1 MMDQSV
7 MRPAGAVGAE
17 KPKLFTHVVRVGW
30 GDCDPALIAYTGRLP
45 VFALEAIDAWWEHH
59 LGQGWYQMELDR
71 GLGTPFVHLSLDFR
85 APVTPRHRLECRTW
99 PVALGGTS
107 VTFRVDGVQDGV
119 VCFSGRF
126 VCVFVVPKALTK
138 RTPPEEVR
146 ALIERHIAA
155 APSE

>member
-1 MMDQSV
+1 MQ
-7 MRPAGAVGAE
+7 PATAEGAGQVE
-17 KPKLFTHVVRVGW
+17 LFTHVIRVGW
-30 GDCDPALIAYTGRLP
+30 GDCDPALIAYTARLP
-45 VFALEAIDAWWEHH
+45 EFALAAIDAWWEHE

-99 PVALGGTS
+99 PVALGETS

-126 VCVFVVPKALTK
+126 VCVFVVPKDLK
-138 RTPPEEVR
+138 KCPPPAEVR
-146 ALIERHIAA
+146 ALVERHIAA
-155 APSE
+155 APPQ